1 MNKLNRRDFLK
12 VIGASGIA
20 AGAGSLLLPTSVL
33 AKSGG
38 RVVVIGGGF
47 GGATCAN
54 YIRRFDPSVEV
65 TLVEPNKEFITCP
78 FSNTVLAGIYGID
91 YITQSYS
98 GLEKNRGVKVVH
110 DWVSSIDAVGKKVK
124 LKSGTSLSY
133 DRLVVSP
140 GITFRWD
147 VIEGA
152 SPATAETMP
161 HAWKA
166 GEQTL
171 LLQKQLQAMKDG
183 GTFII
188 AVPQKPYRAP
198 PAPYER
204 ASLVAYYLS
213 QNKPK
218 SKIIIIDSGDGNEEL
233 PVFKAAWKDLYP
245 NMIEWVKG
253 SEQGEIQKVD
263 TKAMSLIGRSGTQYK
278 GDVINLI
285 PPQKAGDIA
294 LSSGLAGKD
303 GWCEVDPQTF
313 ESKVHKYVHVIGDA
327 CIAGDMPKTG
337 HAASSQGKICAA
349 AIVSALRGE
358 KLPSD
363 FTYSESIYS
372 LLEPKYGVSSAG
384 VYRLKNGRI
393 TRVSGGVSDVDASH
407 KTRVKESN
415 FAKGWY
421 KGITT
426 DTFAK
431 S

>member
-1 MNKLNRRDFLK
+1 MSKLNRRDFLK
-12 VIGASGIA
+12 VLGAGGMA
-20 AGAGSLLLPTSVL
+20 AGTGSLLLPL
-33 AKSGG
+33 NAQAKTGG

-65 TLVEPNKEFITCP
+65 TLIEPNKEFITCP
-78 FSNTVLAGIYGID
+78 FSNTVLAGIYGMD
-91 YITQSYS
+91 YITQSYE

-110 DWVSSIDAVGKKVK
+110 DTVTAIDPAGKKVN
-124 LKSGTSLSY
+124 LKGGTALSY

-147 VIEGA
+147 AIEGA
-152 SPATAETMP
+152 SAASAEVMP

-166 GEQTL
+166 GKQTL
-171 LLQKQLQAMKDG
+171 LLQKQLKAMKDG
-183 GTFII
+183 GTFVI
-188 AVPQKPYRAP
+188 AVPQKPFRAP

-218 SKIIIIDSGDGNEEL
+218 SKVLVIDSGDSNEEL
-233 PVFKAAWKDLYP
+233 PVFKAAWEDLYP

-253 SEQGEIQKVD
+253 SEQGEIQKAD
-263 TKAMSLIGRSGTQYK
+263 AKGMTLTGRSGTKYK

-294 LSSGLAGKD
+294 QTSGLAGKG
-303 GWCEVDPQTF
+303 GWCEVNPETF
-313 ESKVHKYVHVIGDA
+313 ESKVHKNVHVIGDA
-327 CIAGDMPKTG
+327 CIAGEMPKTG

-349 AIVSALRGE
+349 AVVSALRGE
-358 KLPSD
+358 KMPAD
-363 FTYSESIYS
+363 FTYTESIYS
-372 LLEPKYGVSSAG
+372 LLDPKYGISSAG
-384 VYRLKNGRI
+384 VYRLKDGRI
-393 TRVSGGVSDVDASH
+393 ARVSGGVSDVDASH
-407 KTRVKESN
+407 KTRVKESK
-415 FAKGWY
+415 FARGWY

>member
-1 MNKLNRRDFLK
+1 MSKFNRRDFLK
-12 VIGASGIA
+12 AMGAGGLA
-20 AGAGSLLLPTSVL
+20 VGAGSLLLPISAH
-33 AKSGG
+33 AKTGG

-54 YIRRFDPSVEV
+54 YIRRFDPSVDV
-65 TLVEPNKEFITCP
+65 TLIEPNKQFITCP
-78 FSNTVLAGIYGID
+78 FSNTVLAGIYEMD
-91 YITQSYS
+91 YITQSYK

-110 DWVSSIDAVGKKVK
+110 DMVTAIDPAGKKVK
-124 LKSGTSLSY
+124 LKGGTSLAY

-147 VIEGA
+147 AIEGA
-152 SPATAETMP
+152 SAATADIMP

-166 GEQTL
+166 GQQTL
-171 LLQKQLQAMKDG
+171 LLQKQLHAMKNG

-213 QNKPK
+213 ENKPK
-218 SKIIIIDSGDGNEEL
+218 SKVVIIDSGDSNEEL
-233 PVFKAAWKDLYP
+233 PVFKAAWQDLYP
-245 NMIEWVKG
+245 GMIEWVKG
-253 SEQGEIQKVD
+253 SEHGEIV
-263 TKAMSLIGRSGTQYK
+263 KANAKGMTLTGRSGTKYK

-285 PPQKAGDIA
+285 PPQKAGAIA
-294 LSSGLAGKD
+294 QSSGLAGKH
-303 GWCEVDPQTF
+303 GWCDVDPQTF
-313 ESKVHKYVHVIGDA
+313 ESKAHKNVHVIGDA
-327 CIAGDMPKTG
+327 CMAGEMPKTG

-349 AIVSALRGE
+349 AVVSALRGE
-358 KLPSD
+358 KLPAD
-363 FTYSESIYS
+363 FTYTESIYS
-372 LLEPKYGVSSAG
+372 LLAPRYGISSAG
-384 VYRLKNGRI
+384 VYRLKKGHI

-407 KTRVKESN
+407 KTRVKESR
-415 FAKGWY
+415 FARGWY

>member
-12 VIGASGIA
+12 VLSAGSIA
-20 AGAGSLLLPTSVL
+20 AGTGSFLLPL
-33 AKSGG
+33 NAQAKTGG

-65 TLVEPNKEFITCP
+65 TLIEPNKEFITCP
-78 FSNTVLAGIYGID
+78 FSNTVLAGIYGMD
-91 YITQSYS
+91 YITQNYD
-98 GLEKNRGVKVVH
+98 GLKKNRGIKVVQ
-110 DWVSSIDAVGKKVK
+110 DTVTTIDPTGKKVT
-124 LKSGTSLSY
+124 LKGGTSLSY

-140 GITFRWD
+140 GITFNWD
-147 VIEGA
+147 AIEGA
-152 SPATAETMP
+152 SAATADIMP

-166 GEQTL
+166 GSQTL
-171 LLQKQLQAMKDG
+171 LLKKQIQAMKDG
-183 GTFII
+183 GTFVISI
-188 AVPQKPYRAP
+188 PQKPFRAP

-213 QNKPK
+213 ENKPK
-218 SKIIIIDSGDGNEEL
+218 SKILVIDSGDSNEEL
-233 PVFKAAWKDLYP
+233 PIFKSAWKDLYP

-253 SEQGEIQKVD
+253 AEQGEIQKVD
-263 TKAMSLIGRSGTQYK
+263 TKGMTLIGRSGSKYK

-294 LSSGLAGKD
+294 LTSGLAGKN

-313 ESKVHKYVHVIGDA
+313 ESTVHKYVHVIGDA
-327 CIAGDMPKTG
+327 SIAGDMPKTG

-349 AIVSALRGE
+349 AVVSALRGE
-358 KLPSD
+358 KLPLD

-372 LLEPKYGVSSAG
+372 LLAPKYGVSSAG

-393 TRVSGGVSDVDASH
+393 TRVAGGVSDIDASNKVH
-407 KTRVKESN
+407 VKESN

>member
-1 MNKLNRRDFLK
+1 MNKFNRRDFLK
-12 VIGASGIA
+12 ILGAGGIA
-20 AGAGSLLLPTSVL
+20 ASAGSMLLPINVL

-78 FSNTVLAGIYGID
+78 FSNTVLAGIYDMD
-91 YITQSYS
+91 YITQNYT
-98 GLEKNRGVKVVH
+98 GLEKNRGVKLVH
-110 DWVSSIDAVGKKVK
+110 DLVTAIDPVGKKVS
-124 LKSGTSLSY
+124 LKSGSSLSY

-140 GITFRWD
+140 GISFRWD
-147 VIEGA
+147 AIEGA
-152 SPATAETMP
+152 SAATADVMP

-171 LLQKQLQAMKDG
+171 LLQKQLKAMKDG

-188 AVPQKPYRAP
+188 AVPQKPFRAP

-218 SKIIIIDSGDGNEEL
+218 SKIIVIDSGDTNEEL

-245 NMIEWVKG
+245 DMIEWVKG
-253 SEQGEIQKVD
+253 SDKGEIHKVD
-263 TKAMSLIGRSGTQYK
+263 SKTMLLTGQSGATYK

-294 LSSGLAGKD
+294 LTSGLAGKD
-303 GWCEVDPQTF
+303 GWCDVDPKTF
-313 ESKVHKYVHVIGDA
+313 ESKVHKNIHVIGDA

-337 HAASSQGKICAA
+337 HSASSQGKICAA
-349 AIVSALRGE
+349 AVVSALKGE
-358 KLPSD
+358 KLPDD

-372 LLEPKYGVSSAG
+372 LLDPKYGISSAG

-393 TRVSGGVSDVDASH
+393 TRVAGGVSDVDAPR

>member
-1 MNKLNRRDFLK
+1 MNKFNRRDFLK
-12 VIGASGIA
+12 LLGASSLA
-20 AGAGSLLLPTSVL
+20 ASSGSLILPFNAQ
-33 AKSGG
+33 AKTGG
-38 RVVVIGGGF
+38 RVVVVGGGF

-54 YIRRFDPSVEV
+54 YIRRFDSSIEV
-65 TLVEPNKEFITCP
+65 TLIEPSKEFVTCP
-78 FSNTVLAGIYGID
+78 FSNTVLAGIYKMD
-91 YITQSYS
+91 YITQSYE
-98 GLEKNRGVKVVH
+98 GLEKNRGVKVLH
-110 DWVSSIDAVGKKVK
+110 DMVTAIDPAAKKVK
-124 LKSGTSLSY
+124 LKSGSSVNY

-140 GITFRWD
+140 GISFRWD
-147 VIEGA
+147 AIEGA
-152 SPATAETMP
+152 SDATAEIMP

-166 GEQTL
+166 GNQTL
-171 LLQKQLQAMKDG
+171 LLQKQLTTMKDG

-213 QNKPK
+213 QKKPK
-218 SKIIIIDSGDGNEEL
+218 SKVLVIDSGDSNEEL
-233 PVFKAAWKDLYP
+233 PVFKAAWKELYP
-245 NMIEWVKG
+245 NMIEWIKG
-253 SEQGEIQKVD
+253 SEHGEINKID
-263 TKAMSLIGRSGTQYK
+263 TKTMTVFGRSGAKHK

-303 GWCEVDPQTF
+303 GWCDVEPATF
-313 ESKVHKYVHVIGDA
+313 ESKAHKGIHVIGDA
-327 CIAGDMPKTG
+327 CLAGEMPKTG

-349 AIVSALRGE
+349 AVVTALRGE
-358 KLPSD
+358 KLPAD

-372 LLEPKYGVSSAG
+372 LLAPKYGISSAG
-384 VYRLKNGRI
+384 VYRLKSGKI
-393 TRVSGGVSDVDASH
+393 TRVSGGVSDVDASN

>member
-1 MNKLNRRDFLK
+1 MSTFNRREFLK
-12 VIGASGIA
+12 ALGAGGIA
-20 AGAGSLLLPTSVL
+20 ASAGSLILPL
-33 AKSGG
+33 NAQAKSGG

-47 GGATCAN
+47 GGATCAG

-65 TLVEPNKEFITCP
+65 TLIEPKKEFITCP
-78 FSNTVLAGIYGID
+78 FSNTVLAGIYDID
-91 YITQSYS
+91 YITQNYQ

-110 DWVSSIDAVGKKVK
+110 DLVTTIDPTAKKIS
-124 LKSGTSLSY
+124 LKGGATLNY

-147 VIEGA
+147 SIEGA
-152 SPATAETMP
+152 SAATAELMP
-161 HAWKA
+161 HAWQA
-166 GEQTL
+166 GKQTL

-188 AVPQKPYRAP
+188 AVPKKPFRAP

-213 QNKPK
+213 ENKPK
-218 SKIIIIDSGDGNEEL
+218 SKVLVIDSGDDNEEL
-233 PVFKAAWKDLYP
+233 PVFKAAWKELYGD
-245 NMIEWVKG
+245 MIEWVKG
-253 SEQGEIQKVD
+253 SEKGEIQKAD
-263 TKAMSLIGRSGTQYK
+263 AKSMTLIGRSGGKYK

-294 LSSGLAGKD
+294 QSSGLAGKD
-303 GWCEVDPQTF
+303 GWCKVDPKTF
-313 ESKVHKYVHVIGDA
+313 ESKAHKNVHVIGDA
-327 CIAGDMPKTG
+327 CIAGEMPKTG
-337 HAASSQGKICAA
+337 HAASSQAKICAA
-349 AIVSALRGE
+349 AVVSALRGE

-372 LLEPKYGVSSAG
+372 LLGPRYGISSAG
-384 VYRLKNGRI
+384 VYRLKNGLI
-393 TRVSGGVSDVDASH
+393 SRVSGGVSDVDASH
-407 KTRVKESN
+407 KTRVKESR

-426 DTFAK
+426 DAFAK

>member
-1 MNKLNRRDFLK
+1 MSKFSRRDFLK
-12 VIGASGIA
+12 ILGVSGVA
-20 AGAGSLLLPTSVL
+20 AGSGSLIMPFNAQ
-33 AKSGG
+33 AKTGA
-38 RVVVIGGGF
+38 RVVVVGGGF

-54 YIRRFDPSVEV
+54 YIRHYDPSIEV
-65 TLVEPNKEFITCP
+65 TLIEPSKEFITCP

-91 YITQSYS
+91 YITQSYE
-98 GLEKNRGVKVVH
+98 GLEKNRGVKVIH
-110 DWVSSIDAVGKKVK
+110 DLVTAIDPAGKKVI
-124 LKSGTSLSY
+124 LKGGSSVSY

-140 GITFRWD
+140 GISFRWD
-147 VIEGA
+147 VIDGA
-152 SPATAETMP
+152 TEASAEIMP

-166 GEQTL
+166 GNQTL
-171 LLQKQLQAMKDG
+171 LLQKQLNSMKDG

-188 AVPQKPYRAP
+188 SVPQKPFRAP

-213 QNKPK
+213 QKKPK
-218 SKIIIIDSGDGNEEL
+218 SKILVIDSGGGNEEL
-233 PVFKAAWKDLYP
+233 PVFRAAWKELYP

-253 SEQGEIQKVD
+253 SEQGEIHKID
-263 TKAMSLIGRSGTQYK
+263 TKTMTVFGRSGAK
-278 GDVINLI
+278 HKADVINLI

-303 GWCEVDPQTF
+303 GWCDVDPASF
-313 ESKVHKYVHVIGDA
+313 ESKVHKGIHIIGDA
-327 CIAGDMPKTG
+327 CVAGEMPKTG

-349 AIVSALRGE
+349 AIVSALRGGS
-358 KLPSD
+358 LPKD
-363 FTYSESIYS
+363 VTYSESIYS
-372 LLEPKYGVSSAG
+372 LLDPPIGQAAG
-384 VYRLKNGRI
+384 VYRLKNGKI
-393 TRVSGGVSDVDASH
+393 TRVSGGVSDIDASH

-426 DTFAK
+426 DTFAR

>member
-1 MNKLNRRDFLK
+1 MSKFNRREFLK
-12 VIGASGIA
+12 LLGAGGIA
-20 AGAGSLLLPTSVL
+20 AGSSSLLLPTSAL

-38 RVVVIGGGF
+38 RVVVVGGGF

-54 YIRRFDPSVEV
+54 YIRRFDPSIEV
-65 TLVEPNKEFITCP
+65 TLIEPNKKFITCP
-78 FSNTVLAGIYGID
+78 FSNTVLAGIYDMD
-91 YITQSYS
+91 YITQDYA
-98 GLEKNRGVKVVH
+98 GLKKNRGVKLVH
-110 DWVSSIDAVGKKVK
+110 DTVSTIDPVGKKVK
-124 LKSGTSLSY
+124 LKGGSSISY

-140 GITFRWD
+140 GISFRWD
-147 VIEGA
+147 AIAGA
-152 SPATAETMP
+152 SAATAEIMP

-166 GEQTL
+166 GSQTL
-171 LLQKQLQAMKDG
+171 LLQKQLHAMKDG

-188 AVPQKPYRAP
+188 ATPQKPFRAP

-213 QNKPK
+213 EKKPK
-218 SKIIIIDSGDGNEEL
+218 SKILVIDSGDDNEEL

-253 SEQGEIQKVD
+253 SELGEIQKVD
-263 TKAMSLIGRSGTQYK
+263 AKGLTVFGRSSGKHK
-278 GDVINLI
+278 GDVVNLI
-285 PPQKAGDIA
+285 PPQKAGAIA

-303 GWCEVDPQTF
+303 GWCAVDPASF
-313 ESKVHKYVHVIGDA
+313 ESKVHKGIHVIGDA
-327 CIAGDMPKTG
+327 CLAGDMPKTG

-349 AIVSALRGE
+349 AVVTALHGTQ
-358 KLPSD
+358 LPKD

-372 LLEPKYGVSSAG
+372 LLAPRYGISSAG
-384 VYRLKNGRI
+384 VYRLKQGKI
-393 TRVSGGVSDVDASH
+393 TRVSGGVSDIDASR
-407 KTRVKESN
+407 KTRVKESK

>member
-1 MNKLNRRDFLK
+1 MSKINRRDFLK
-12 VIGASGIA
+12 LMSASGIA
-20 AGAGSLLLPTSVL
+20 ASAGASLWPLDIQ
-33 AKSGG
+33 AKTGG

-54 YIRRFDPSVEV
+54 YIRHYDSSVQV
-65 TLVEPNKEFITCP
+65 TLIEPNKEFITCP
-78 FSNTVLAGIYGID
+78 FSNTVLAGIYNID
-91 YITQSYS
+91 YITQSYD
-98 GLEKNRGVKVVH
+98 GLTKNRGVKVVH
-110 DWVSSIDAVGKKVK
+110 DTVRTIDPAAKKVT
-124 LKSGTSLSY
+124 LKSGSSIEY

-140 GITFRWD
+140 GISFRWD
-147 VIEGA
+147 TIEGA
-152 SPATAETMP
+152 SEQNASVMP

-171 LLQKQLQAMKDG
+171 LLQKQLHAMKDG

-188 AVPQKPYRAP
+188 AIPQKPFRAP

-213 QNKPK
+213 KNKPK
-218 SKIIIIDSGDGNEEL
+218 SKVLVIDSGEGNEEL
-233 PVFKAAWKDLYP
+233 PVFKAAWKELYP
-245 NMIEWVKG
+245 DMIEWVKG
-253 SEQGEIQKVD
+253 SEQGEIQKAD
-263 TKAMSLIGRSGTQYK
+263 AKSMTLFGHSGAKYK

-285 PPQKAGDIA
+285 PPQQAGAIA
-294 LSSGLAGKD
+294 LSSKLAGKD
-303 GWCEVDPQTF
+303 GWCDVNPETF
-313 ESKVHKYVHVIGDA
+313 ESKVHKGIHVIGDA

-337 HAASSQGKICAA
+337 HSASSQGKICAA
-349 AIVSALRGE
+349 AVVTALRGE
-358 KLPSD
+358 SMPKD

-372 LLEPKYGVSSAG
+372 LLGPKYGISSAG

-393 TRVSGGVSDVDASH
+393 TRVSGGVSDVDASN

>member
-1 MNKLNRRDFLK
+1 MSNRNRRDFLK
-12 VIGASGIA
+12 LLGAGGLAA
-20 AGAGSLLLPTSVL
+20 AGGSLFLPFNAQ
-33 AKSGG
+33 AKTGG
-38 RVVVIGGGF
+38 RVVVVGGGF

-54 YIRRFDPSVEV
+54 YIRRFDPSIEV
-65 TLVEPNKEFITCP
+65 TLIEPSKEFITCP
-78 FSNTVLAGIYGID
+78 FSNTVLAGIYGMD
-91 YITQSYS
+91 YITQSYE
-98 GLEKNRGVKVVH
+98 GLEKNRGVKVIH
-110 DWVSSIDAVGKKVK
+110 DLVKTIDPAAKKVS
-124 LKSGTSLSY
+124 LKGGSSLSY

-140 GITFRWD
+140 GISFRWD
-147 VIEGA
+147 AIEGA
-152 SPATAETMP
+152 SEASAQIMP

-166 GEQTL
+166 GTQTL
-171 LLQKQLQAMKDG
+171 LLQKQLNAMKDG

-213 QNKPK
+213 QKKPK
-218 SKIIIIDSGDGNEEL
+218 SKVIVLDSGDGNEEL
-233 PVFKAAWKDLYP
+233 PVFKAAWKELYP

-253 SEQGEIQKVD
+253 SDQGEINKID
-263 TKAMSLIGRSGTQYK
+263 TKSMTVFGRSGAKHK

-285 PPQKAGDIA
+285 PPQKAGEIA
-294 LSSGLAGKD
+294 LSSGLAGKN
-303 GWCEVDPQTF
+303 GWCDVDSATF
-313 ESKVHKYVHVIGDA
+313 ESKAHKGIHVIGDA
-327 CIAGDMPKTG
+327 CVAGEMPKTG

-349 AIVSALRGE
+349 AVVTALRGE
-358 KLPSD
+358 KLPAD

-372 LLEPKYGVSSAG
+372 LLAPRYGISSAG
-384 VYRLKNGRI
+384 VYRLKSGKI
-393 TRVSGGVSDVDASH
+393 TRVSGGVSDVDASN

-431 S
+431 G